1 MKEPSMLSRRSA
13 LKGLFGGT
21 AGTLAAQ
28 PAAAQEAAGPVAP
41 AAQPQGI
48 CVLFP
53 QAVEGPYYFDPG
65 LVREDIT
72 EGRPG
77 AAIKLVL
84 DVIEY
89 GSCQPIANVR
99 VDVWHADAGGIYS
112 GYAGQGDDR
121 SISTKGEKYLR
132 GTQTTNAQGRVTFAT
147 VYPGWYPGRTP
158 HIHIKAL
165 LDAKEMLT
173 GQVYFPDALSQRI
186 YHEREPY
193 KSRPDADT
201 TNAGDFIFRQGE
213 REGGGTVLAIAETPE
228 LITASLI
235 IAVDRSGNAAK
246 RAHGWGQ
253 RIRDWFTG
261 RE

>member
-1 MKEPSMLSRRSA
+1 MLSRRTA
-13 LKGLFGGT
+13 LKSLLAGT
-21 AGTLAAQ
+21 AAPLTAPGAKAD
-28 PAAAQEAAGPVAP
+28 EAAKPVAP
-41 AAQPQGI
+41 GAQPQGI

-77 AAIKLVL
+77 AAMKLVL
-84 DVIEY
+84 DFIEY
-89 GSCQPIANVR
+89 GSCQPLANVR
-99 VDVWHADAGGIYS
+99 VDVWHADAGGVYS

-121 SISTKGEKYLR
+121 SVSTKGEKYLR
-132 GTQTTNAQGRVTFAT
+132 GTQTTDAQGRVTFKT

-158 HIHIKAL
+158 HIHLKAL

-173 GQVYFPDALSQRI
+173 GQVYFPDVLSQRI

-213 REGGGTVLAIAETPE
+213 REGGGTVLAITEGPE
-228 LITASLI
+228 LITASLV

-246 RAHGWGQ
+246 RSAGWGQ
-253 RIRDWFTG
+253 RIRSWLSG
-261 RE
+261 E